1 MALSDNILSIF
12 MPDAYNEAGNSH
24 EHQIIGRFILR
35 EFMKIYK
42 KRSIFVLRQLIKIEM
57 GYKKLYSLFS
67 IEEWYNKLLL

>member
-12 MPDAYNEAGNSH
+12 MPDAYNEAGNIH

-42 KRSIFVLRQLIKIEM
+42 KKIDFCFTTAD
-57 GYKKLYSLFS
+57 KD
-67 IEEWYNKLLL
+67 